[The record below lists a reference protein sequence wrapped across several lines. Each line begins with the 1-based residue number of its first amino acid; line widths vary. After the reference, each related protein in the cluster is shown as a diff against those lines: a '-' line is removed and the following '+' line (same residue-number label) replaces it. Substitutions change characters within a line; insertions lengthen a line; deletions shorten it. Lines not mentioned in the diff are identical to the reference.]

1 MLSRLERRDNWLRR
15 KRRLRFR
22 IRGTP
27 ERPRL
32 CVYRSLKHIY
42 AQLIDDEQG
51 RVLASCSSLDK
62 EFKKTYKPPEG
73 GGKVAQARWVGYLI
87 GKRALELGVKKVV
100 FDRNGFKYHGRVAAV
115 ADGAREA
122 GLEF

>member
-1 MLSRLERRDNWLRR
+1 MI
-15 KRRLRFR
+15 KRIDKNKIRLRKHVR
-22 IRGTP
+22 VRKKISGTA

-42 AQLIDDEQG
+42 AQVIDDVSG
-51 RVLASCSSLDK
+51 TTLVAASSLDEALKGKLGYTGNK
-62 EFKKTYKPPEG
+62 EAAREV
-73 GGKVAQARWVGYLI
+73 GKLI
-87 GKRALELGVKKVV
+87 GTKAIEKGIKEVV
-100 FDRNGFKYHGRVAAV
+100 FDRGGYLYHGRIKEL

>member
-1 MLSRLERRDNWLRR
+1 MLTRLKRGDKWFRR
-15 KRRLRFR
+15 KRRLRFA
-22 IRGTP
+22 IRGAS

-32 CVYRSLKHIY
+32 CVYRSLNHIY

-51 RVLASCSSLDK
+51 KVLVSCSSLDG

-73 GGKVAQARWVGYLI
+73 GGKVAKAKWVGHLI
-87 GKRALELGVKKVV
+87 GKRAIEKGIKHVV

-115 ADGAREA
+115 AEGAREA
-122 GLEF
+122 GLDF